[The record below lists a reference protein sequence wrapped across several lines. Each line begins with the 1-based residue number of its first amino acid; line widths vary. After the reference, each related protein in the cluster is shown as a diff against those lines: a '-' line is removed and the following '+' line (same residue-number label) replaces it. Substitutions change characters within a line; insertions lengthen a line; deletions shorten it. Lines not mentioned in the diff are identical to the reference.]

1 MCVAKRSNAST
12 LPLTNASIAAFSR
25 LSRCCVVFENGGL
38 SPVYPPLF
46 GRAPRFL
53 GRGCPIFFAT
63 SKLTWNGAHVTHSSL
78 PLPVVCMGT
87 RTPTGG
93 FFCVSSLFRWQLLLG
108 NYFLARSSSTSH
120 RCARSTGRR
129 GRRLPAGLI
138 WNGCPVIARSRRSFV
153 ALTCH
158 GHTHM
163 HTNMHMI
170 VAKCMCML
178 SHVDRPSS
186 HTSVLVAAR

>member
-1 MCVAKRSNAST
+1 MDRLYSAATTALRGTCGACPLRYRWSCCANAQTAGAELNSPYLLVCCQAVECLYFT
-12 LPLTNASIAAFSR
+12 PLTNASIAAFSR

-78 PLPVVCMGT
+78 PLPVVRMGT
-87 RTPTGG
+87 RTATGG

-108 NYFLARSSSTSH
+108 GPLW
-120 RCARSTGRR
+120 
-129 GRRLPAGLI
+129 P
-138 WNGCPVIARSRRSFV
+138 
-153 ALTCH
+153 
-158 GHTHM
+158 
-163 HTNMHMI
+163 
-170 VAKCMCML
+170 
-178 SHVDRPSS
+178 
-186 HTSVLVAAR
+186 

>member
-1 MCVAKRSNAST
+1 MLPSGRTMPLST
-12 LPLTNASIAAFSR
+12 LYYPLQMPRNRSF
-25 LSRCCVVFENGGL
+25 LSRCCVVFEHGGL
-38 SPVYPPLF
+38 SLVYPPLF
-46 GRAPRFL
+46 GREPCFL

-78 PLPVVCMGT
+78 PLPVVRMGT
-87 RTPTGG
+87 RTATGG

-138 WNGCPVIARSRRSFV
+138 WNGCPVIARSRRS
-153 ALTCH
+153 LW
-158 GHTHM
+158 
-163 HTNMHMI
+163 
-170 VAKCMCML
+170 
-178 SHVDRPSS
+178 P
-186 HTSVLVAAR
+186 